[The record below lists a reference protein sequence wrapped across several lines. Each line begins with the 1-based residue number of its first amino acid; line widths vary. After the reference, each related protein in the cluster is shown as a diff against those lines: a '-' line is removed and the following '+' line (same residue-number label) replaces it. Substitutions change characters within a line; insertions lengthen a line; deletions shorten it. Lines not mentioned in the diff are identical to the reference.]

1 MLPES
6 GVGNLQDKVTETEEY
21 SLKLSEK
28 KAEIAATPARKR
40 LTALFDEGSFTELD
54 AFARHGGDSVEVVC
68 GFGTVDGSPVYAF
81 SQDGTVKGG
90 AIGRAQALKIKKVY
104 DLAVKTGAPVV
115 GIYDSNGLYLGDGV
129 ESLAACS
136 DMLRLSD
143 DVSGVVP
150 RVSVIAGPCG
160 GTLAM
165 IAEGADIV
173 IMSEKAEFFM
183 TAPDVVRAQDQDAVP
198 GTAAAC
204 AESGLTHL
212 TAEDDMDAVAKA
224 RLVLSRLPLN
234 NLSTAPIAE
243 FAAPAVSPAAGEPAA
258 KAIAGIAG
266 DASVIE
272 LQPSFGKN
280 AVTALAT
287 VNGSSVGFVAYDGAV
302 DSDACIKAA
311 RFVSMCDAFSIP
323 VVTLVNS
330 TGYENTPCAEKG
342 GMLRRAA
349 QLSHVY
355 AQATTPM
362 VSVITG
368 DAYGAV
374 YMTLAGRA
382 ANADLVYAWEGAAI
396 SALAPEAAVS
406 ILWNERLASGEKREA
421 LAAEYRDTAASPFE
435 AAANGA
441 LDGVIEPAETRAAV
455 IAALDTLCGK
465 RVPTLARKHT
475 NMPL

>member
-1 MLPES
+1 M
-6 GVGNLQDKVTETEEY
+6 
-21 SLKLSEK
+21 KLSEK
-28 KAEIAATPARKR
+28 KAEITATPARKR

-81 SQDGTVKGG
+81 SQDGEVKGG
-90 AIGRAQALKIKKVY
+90 AIGEAQALKIKKVY

-129 ESLAACS
+129 ASLAACS
-136 DMLRLSD
+136 NMLMMSD
-143 DVSGVVP
+143 AISGVVP
-150 RVSVIAGPCG
+150 RISVIAGPCG

-173 IMSEKAEFFM
+173 IMSEKAELFM
-183 TAPDVVRAQDQDAVP
+183 TPPDVIRAQDKDAVT

-204 AESGLTHL
+204 AQSGLAHL
-212 TAEDDMDAVAKA
+212 TAADDLEAVAKA
-224 RLVLSRLPLN
+224 RQVLARLPLN
-234 NLSTAPIAE
+234 NLSAAPIAE
-243 FAAPAVSPAAGEPAA
+243 FAAPSAAPARGNSAAEAVACVADAG
-258 KAIAGIAG
+258 
-266 DASVIE
+266 SVIE
-272 LQPSFGKN
+272 LQPEFGGN
-280 AVTALAT
+280 VRTALGGI
-287 VNGSSVGFVAYDGAV
+287 NGSSVGFVAYDGTVGPDECA
-302 DSDACIKAA
+302 KAA
-311 RFVSMCDAFSIP
+311 RFVSMCDAFSVP

-330 TGYENTPCAEKG
+330 TGYQNTPGAERD

-362 VSVITG
+362 ISVLTG
-368 DAYGAV
+368 DAYGSV

-382 ANADLVYAWEGAAI
+382 ANADLVFAWEGAAI

-406 ILWNERLASGEKREA
+406 ILWNDRLASGEKREA

-435 AAANGA
+435 AAKCGA
-441 LDGVIEPAETRAAV
+441 LDGVIEPAETRSAV

>member
-1 MLPES
+1 M
-6 GVGNLQDKVTETEEY
+6 
-21 SLKLSEK
+21 KLSEK
-28 KAEIAATPARKR
+28 KAEITVTPARKR

-54 AFARHGGDSVEVVC
+54 AFARHGEDSVEVVC

-81 SQDGTVKGG
+81 SQDGEVKGG
-90 AIGRAQALKIKKVY
+90 AIGEAQALKIKKVY

-115 GIYDSNGLYLGDGV
+115 GIYDSNGLYLGDGIQ
-129 ESLAACS
+129 SLAACS
-136 DMLRLSD
+136 DMLMMSD
-143 DVSGVVP
+143 NISGVVP
-150 RVSVIAGPCG
+150 RISVIAGPCG

-183 TAPDVVRAQDQDAVP
+183 TAPDVIKTQDKEAVT

-204 AESGLTHL
+204 AESGLVHL
-212 TAEDDMDAVAKA
+212 TAADDMEAVAKA

-234 NLSTAPIAE
+234 NLATAPIAE
-243 FAAPAVSPAAGEPAA
+243 FAAPAVAPVAGDSAA
-258 KAIAGIAG
+258 KAIAGIADDG
-266 DASVIE
+266 SVVE
-272 LQPSFGKN
+272 LQPEFGKN
-280 AVTALAT
+280 VVTALGG
-287 VNGSSVGFVAYDGAV
+287 VNGSSVGFVAYDGIVGA
-302 DSDACIKAA
+302 AECTKAA
-311 RFVSMCDAFSIP
+311 RFVSLCDAFSIP

-330 TGYENTPCAEKG
+330 TGYEATPCAEKD
-342 GMLRRAA
+342 GMLVKAA

-355 AQATTPM
+355 AQSTTPM

-382 ANADLVYAWEGAAI
+382 ANADLVYAWENAAI

-406 ILWNERLASGEKREA
+406 ILWNDRLAAGEKREA
-421 LAAEYRDTAASPFE
+421 LAAEYKEAAASPFE
-435 AAANGA
+435 AAKNGA
-441 LDGVIEPAETRAAV
+441 LDGVIEPAETRSAV
-455 IAALDTLCGK
+455 VAALDTLCGK

>member
-1 MLPES
+1 M
-6 GVGNLQDKVTETEEY
+6 
-21 SLKLSEK
+21 KLSEK
-28 KAEIAATPARKR
+28 KAEITVTPARKR

-54 AFARHGGDSVEVVC
+54 AFARHGEDSVEVVC

-81 SQDGTVKGG
+81 SQDGEVKGG
-90 AIGRAQALKIKKVY
+90 AIGEAQALKIKKVY

-115 GIYDSNGLYLGDGV
+115 GIYDSNGLYLGDGIQ
-129 ESLAACS
+129 SLAACS
-136 DMLRLSD
+136 DMLMMSD
-143 DVSGVVP
+143 NISGVVP
-150 RVSVIAGPCG
+150 RISVIAGPCG

-183 TAPDVVRAQDQDAVP
+183 TAPDVIKAQDKEAVT

-204 AESGLTHL
+204 AESGLVHL
-212 TAEDDMDAVAKA
+212 TAADDMEAVAKA

-234 NLSTAPIAE
+234 NLATAPIAE
-243 FAAPAVSPAAGEPAA
+243 FAAPAVAPAAGDSAA
-258 KAIAGIAG
+258 KAIAGIADDG
-266 DASVIE
+266 SVIE
-272 LQPSFGKN
+272 LQPEYGKN
-280 AVTALAT
+280 VVTAFGG
-287 VNGSSVGFVAYDGAV
+287 VNGSSVGFVAYDGIVGA
-302 DSDACIKAA
+302 AECTKAA
-311 RFVSMCDAFSIP
+311 RFVSLCDAFSIP

-330 TGYENTPCAEKG
+330 TGYQSTPCAEQG
-342 GMLRRAA
+342 GMLAKAA

-362 VSVITG
+362 ISVITG

-382 ANADLVYAWEGAAI
+382 ANADLVYAWENAAI

-406 ILWNERLASGEKREA
+406 ILWNERLAAGEKREA
-421 LAAEYRDTAASPFE
+421 LAAEYKDTAASPFE
-435 AAANGA
+435 AAKNGA
-441 LDGVIEPAETRAAV
+441 LDGVIEPAETRSAV
-455 IAALDTLCGK
+455 VAALDTLCGK